1 MLYRSGKLQQIE
13 LWRKILI
20 LTGARKECAE
30 RLPKSL
36 MPEKP
41 AMGKTLMR
49 VAGIGIGKRIE
60 SRQEKKAAGTT
71 YSPNGA

>member
-1 MLYRSGKLQQIE
+1 
-13 LWRKILI
+13 
-20 LTGARKECAE
+20 
-30 RLPKSL
+30 

-49 VAGIGIGKRIE
+49 VADIGIGKRIE
-60 SRQEKKAAGTT
+60 SRQEKKVAGTT